1 MSRTTPLRERVLHLV
16 REERARQI
24 ERYGTNADLEAG
36 FGRSVS
42 AYPWLLPYSDADSDK
57 VEAAFR
63 ADYEA
68 YENRH
73 GKPTWMHLIR
83 EEVAELFD
91 SHLTAEAI
99 DEAVQVA
106 ALCVSLCEQLLAEFE
121 KGNSDG

>member
-1 MSRTTPLRERVLHLV
+1 MKTTQRRERVINLI

-24 ERYGTNADLEAG
+24 EKYGSNDDLMLG
-36 FGRSVS
+36 FGSRFS

-63 ADYEA
+63 ADYEM
-68 YENRH
+68 YENTH

-91 SHLTAEAI
+91 SHLTTDAI

-106 ALCVSLCEQLLAEFE
+106 ALCVSLCERLLAEFE